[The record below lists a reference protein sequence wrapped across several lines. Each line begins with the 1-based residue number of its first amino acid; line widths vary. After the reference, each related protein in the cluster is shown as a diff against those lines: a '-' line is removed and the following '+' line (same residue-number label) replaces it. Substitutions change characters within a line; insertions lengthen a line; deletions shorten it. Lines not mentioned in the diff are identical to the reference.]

1 MQFVLRFL
9 VLRLWT
15 LLYKITVIEFSS
27 AMAATSTVHWESNT
41 FSASLTSVKEWS
53 RKSAAIPT
61 MLETSFTISYSMQLG
76 IWTWELFIIR
86 NSPNPFEWIHRGCLK
101 WNVLGTETTN
111 ESAWLLLESSFRK
124 RVLSHRSFHSS
135 GDLGE
140 ATIRIPAG
148 AREDHADDQENALP
162 VEQQLRR
169 DCFKESLLLTPTL
182 SRVCKHRN
190 EKYLPDHEVPFPQIW
205 ELLEQRVKTVTM
217 KKVRIEIH
225 HTAMTAACMIFST
238 LGMVDVNI
246 EN

>member
-1 MQFVLRFL
+1 M
-9 VLRLWT
+9 
-15 LLYKITVIEFSS
+15 
-27 AMAATSTVHWESNT
+27 
-41 FSASLTSVKEWS
+41 
-53 RKSAAIPT
+53 
-61 MLETSFTISYSMQLG
+61 
-76 IWTWELFIIR
+76 
-86 NSPNPFEWIHRGCLK
+86 
-101 WNVLGTETTN
+101 GTETTN

-190 EKYLPDHEVPFPQIW
+190 EKYLPDHELPFPQIW